1 MQIRAGCVGTPF
13 AFQGVTARAGI
24 WPGAFF
30 GPLQQRERELT
41 LASRFIACALT
52 AGTLVPA
59 AAQADIYRYVDEH
72 GTVHF
77 TNVPDDN
84 RFKLYMT
91 TRRDPDLVSNAL
103 ASRGVRPYSTEAR
116 KRYHAHILAAA
127 RVYSLEPALLHA
139 VISAESGYDALA
151 RSPKGARGLMQ
162 LMPDTARRYGVQNP
176 LDPEQNIYGGAAY
189 LRDLLTLFGN
199 DLKLALAAY
208 NAGEGSVLEY
218 GNRIPPYRETTRYVP
233 KVLSY
238 YQRYKTMM

>member
-1 MQIRAGCVGTPF
+1 M
-13 AFQGVTARAGI
+13 
-24 WPGAFF
+24 
-30 GPLQQRERELT
+30 T